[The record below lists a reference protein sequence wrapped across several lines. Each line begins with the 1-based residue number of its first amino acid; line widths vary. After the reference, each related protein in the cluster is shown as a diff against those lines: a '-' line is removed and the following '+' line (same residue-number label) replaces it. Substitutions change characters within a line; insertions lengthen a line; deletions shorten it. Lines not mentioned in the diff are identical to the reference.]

1 MDTATAV
8 IELITA
14 VIGLMAAV
22 LGLLEARSKR
32 KKKSRRR

>member
-1 MDTATAV
+1 MDTVTAAL
-8 IELITA
+8 ELIAAA
-14 VIGLMAAV
+14 VSLIAAV